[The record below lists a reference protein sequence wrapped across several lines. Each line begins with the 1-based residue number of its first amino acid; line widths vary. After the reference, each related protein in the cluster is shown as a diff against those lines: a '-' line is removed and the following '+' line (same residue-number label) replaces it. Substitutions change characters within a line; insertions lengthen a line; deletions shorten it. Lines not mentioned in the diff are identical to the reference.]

1 MVHIK
6 LFENFQGSME
16 KVYATCFQGDACVGI
31 GILDEDQQRVLQDA
45 LDRLISEHPDF
56 TEVRIEKVD
65 VTGMGYVL
73 HDENGEFTALPGV
86 TNPLDYGY
94 YIKGDGTL
102 EEGNDDDNSRI
113 FDLVKGRMLSID
125 HHSNTELLTVPKFII
140 NYIGNFI

>member
-65 VTGMGYVL
+65 VTEWVMCYTMRMVNLL
-73 HDENGEFTALPGV
+73 HCRE
-86 TNPLDYGY
+86 
-94 YIKGDGTL
+94 
-102 EEGNDDDNSRI
+102 
-113 FDLVKGRMLSID
+113 
-125 HHSNTELLTVPKFII
+125 
-140 NYIGNFI
+140 